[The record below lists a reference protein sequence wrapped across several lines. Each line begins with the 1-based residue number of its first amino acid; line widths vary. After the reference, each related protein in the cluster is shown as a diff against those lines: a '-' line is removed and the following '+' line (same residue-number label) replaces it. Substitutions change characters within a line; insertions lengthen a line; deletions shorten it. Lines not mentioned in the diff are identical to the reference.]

1 MTITKYKNHH
11 ILISLCLLV
20 SLPVL
25 LVGCTYTA
33 PPKTEVI
40 SGTYLA
46 GTGPYQRIFSVD
58 PPADERSSAFYYAD
72 QHNDRYILG
81 QLDPQEDGTYLL
93 SCLDPNNADIIPD
106 QELTY
111 DGRGFSITIQ
121 DELFLFQKIDDIP
134 SIIGDTTRYS

>member
-1 MTITKYKNHH
+1 MKQDKRRRRLLSSCL
-11 ILISLCLLV
+11 LIGLLGLLV
-20 SLPVL
+20 S
-25 LVGCTYTA
+25 CTCNA

-106 QELTY
+106 QKLTY
-111 DGRGFSITIQ
+111 DGKTVSIIVEGGRC
-121 DELFLFQKIDDIP
+121 DFEKSDDAPCIIDDV
-134 SIIGDTTRYS
+134 SRYS